1 MWLQKDKFMLISMTL
16 AMASTP
22 AEALEDSELET
33 QSLAEVTVQAGKDG
47 DDFYARKT
55 AKSTK
60 LIYGREELDRMNELT
75 VGDYLR
81 RLPGVTFTGPPGT
94 PKDVRLRGM
103 DKGYT
108 QILID
113 GLPVPGG
120 GKERQIQVDRIPL
133 DLVERVEIIRAPTA
147 DMPNEGLMGT
157 INIVLRNAPDS
168 PSKKYGNARAVYG
181 EISGE
186 KRDAQ
191 NRNLSAQY
199 GDSNGQVSYLMNVS
213 VGERGEIKTK
223 DKREQTFN
231 ATTGARSNFV
241 EEYEDERVQSDT
253 IDFSPRINIKVS
265 EQDELI
271 LSPFFSQTDEE
282 KKKDVDL
289 FRYTVPLT
297 ATGYASNGQRFE
309 IEDKKR
315 EIARLRADWNRQLES
330 GARLTV
336 YAVGQAGGEYKEK
349 STKVLNANG
358 SFNSH
363 NIEYTEQNNHEFFA
377 GARWSKPLDNH
388 RLGFGVELGQD
399 NREDEKVTN
408 RLNAA
413 GAVTS
418 TVAGGRGDVY
428 EITEKRMV
436 AYAQD
441 EIKLAEG
448 HYLTPGLRY
457 QKLNRASKDGAG
469 DTVDTSI
476 DYLNPSLHY
485 VWNINNANNL
495 RASVTKAVKPP
506 KFDDLSPVNT
516 IATGVGAGTLTN
528 PDIVGNPNLKPES
541 ALAYELGFDHFL
553 PKSGGVLGV
562 NLFYR
567 ALKDKIE
574 SRTALDGARFVQSP
588 QNVGDADI
596 YGYELDAR
604 PSMAMIGLPE
614 LMLRFNYSRFY
625 SQLKDNL
632 TGQRTR
638 IKDQPPYVYNIG
650 FDWQLPK
657 WNAAWGLNYNYT
669 PNFLKNPAEPLKP
682 DVEPD
687 QKLLDMY
694 VYKQVNQYV
703 GLRLSAT
710 NLLNFTK
717 DKLKSEFAANGQRTK
732 LTNEDEIGGRGVY
745 LALESRF

>member
-1 MWLQKDKFMLISMTL
+1 MWLYKKKSIYMVVMLALS
-16 AMASTP
+16 STS
-22 AEALEDSELET
+22 AEAVEDSKDDT

-47 DDFYARKT
+47 DDFYERKT
-55 AKSTK
+55 AKSAK

-120 GKERQIQVDRIPL
+120 GKERQIQVDRISL

-157 INIVLRNAPDS
+157 INIVLRNAP
-168 PSKKYGNARAVYG
+168 SKKLGNARVVVG

-199 GDSNGQVSYLMNVS
+199 GDSGDTVSYLMNVS

-223 DKREQTFN
+223 DKLEQTFS
-231 ATTGARSNFV
+231 AATGARTNFV

-253 IDFSPRINIKVS
+253 IDFSPRINIKLS
-265 EQDELI
+265 EQDELV
-271 LSPFFSQTDEE
+271 LSPFFSQTDEV

-297 ATGYASNGQRFE
+297 ATGYVSNGQRIE

-315 EIARLRADWNRQLES
+315 EIARLRADWNHQLDN
-330 GARLTV
+330 GARLSV
-336 YAVGQAGGEYKEK
+336 YAVGQAGGEDKEK
-349 STKVLNANG
+349 STKALNAAG
-358 SFNSH
+358 GFGSH
-363 NIEYTEQNNHEFFA
+363 NIEYTEQNNHEIFA
-377 GARWSKPLDNH
+377 GARWSMPLTNH
-388 RLGFGVELGQD
+388 KLGLGVELGRD

-408 RLNAA
+408 RLNAL
-413 GAVTS
+413 GVVTS
-418 TVAGGRGDVY
+418 TVAGGRGDVF
-428 EITEKRMV
+428 EITEKRIV
-436 AYAQD
+436 AYVQD
-441 EIKLAEG
+441 EIKLTEG

-469 DTVDTSI
+469 DTVDTSV

-485 VWNINNANNL
+485 VWNIDGANNL
-495 RASVTKAVKPP
+495 RASITKAVKPP

-567 ALKDKIE
+567 TLKDKIE
-574 SRTALDGARFVQSP
+574 SRTFLDGARFVQSP

-604 PSMAMIGLPE
+604 PSMAIIGLPE

-625 SQLKDNL
+625 SSLQDNL

-657 WNAAWGLNYNYT
+657 WDAAWGLNYNFT

-694 VYKQVNQYV
+694 VFKQINQYF

-717 DKLKSEFAANGQRTK
+717 DKLKSEFSAAGQRTK

-745 LALESRF
+745 LALEGRF